1 MYEKKKKTIK
11 IKTNRTRRECTYNF
25 FFCCSYTTYRF
36 ISHITPPQWKSP
48 LAFFKLWFVRS
59 FCTHLIN
66 FFLLLHVSSCMD
78 YHIYVFRIALFRD
91 AWYWPIIK
99 FFIFLQ
105 LYICI
110 SYNSRTYIVKLEIIF
125 RQLLFSTVF

>member
-1 MYEKKKKTIK
+1 MYEKKKKQSKSKLTELDANVLI
-11 IKTNRTRRECTYNF
+11 IF
-25 FFCCSYTTYRF
+25 FFRCSYTTYRF